1 MDTPSL
7 FFLIVFTIPL
17 VVLLFWIIKK
27 DKKNRKWGY
36 IVLSIIVI
44 AALYVAFFKA
54 PSYSDFFPNV

>member
-7 FFLIVFTIPL
+7 FFLTIFVVPMVVF
-17 VVLLFWIIKK
+17 LFWIIKK

-44 AALYVAFFKA
+44 AALYTAFFKA
-54 PSYSDFFPNV
+54 PSYHELFPDR